1 MSGLVGFTTAL
12 ASDRIRDRIVVE
24 GMRDLLIGSGRP
36 PEAAYVGDGVAATAL
51 ASAVGPTWPQP
62 FASGDVAVWLD
73 GEILAAAE
81 LHPGARHG
89 AEAIALGYQ
98 TTGGFEFLARSDG
111 MFAAVVLDRRCRR
124 LFLLADRL
132 GMRYLFWR
140 ASGDQLAWSSEL
152 KAFLE
157 LPGFAARLDRQ
168 AVSHF
173 VASGYHHGDETW
185 FADVRL
191 LGPSTVLAYD
201 LDDHTLETRRYWT
214 PEAIRPLAGK
224 IDVRE
229 LLEEMHGRL
238 SAAVERTCE
247 GDHRLGILLSGGLDS
262 RAILASLPPS
272 HAQVPVLTFG
282 TQDCV
287 DFRLARRAAAIRKNP
302 HHLHVVNAS
311 NWLAGR
317 VEAVWRTDGLVSL
330 LHTHPSAG
338 LDELRAAMD
347 VNLSGLYLDTTLGG
361 AYLFYEPDHPEWW
374 ALLNRGRRSIRA
386 GMRVSE
392 PWIDHR
398 APGLDHRLIELAMAI
413 PPDLRRGW
421 TIYRRMLLK
430 AFPRYYRTIGW
441 QRSGLPVW
449 APWALTH
456 VRLVADKVHDRIR
469 RSLGMPGYSWR
480 QYADYPSWL
489 RQDPGQSFARK
500 LLAAR
505 DALYVEHV
513 PRESALAD
521 LDLHLSG
528 KEYRHEH
535 LGRILTLEIWMR
547 QLAALG
553 A

>member
-1 MSGLVGFTTAL
+1 
-12 ASDRIRDRIVVE
+12 
-24 GMRDLLIGSGRP
+24 MRDLLSDPGRP
-36 PEAAYVGDGVAATAL
+36 PEPAYLADGVAAAAL
-51 ASAVGPTWPQP
+51 ASAVGPDWSQP
-62 FASGDVAVWLD
+62 FAAGDVVVWLD

-81 LHPGARHG
+81 LQSGARHG
-89 AEAIALGYQ
+89 AEAIATGYQ
-98 TTGGFEFLARSDG
+98 ASGGFEFLARSDG
-111 MFAAVVLDRRCRR
+111 MFAAVVLDRRRRR
-124 LFLLADRL
+124 LFLVADRL
-132 GMRYLFWR
+132 GMRFLFWR
-140 ASGDQLAWSSEL
+140 ASGGQLAWSSEL

-157 LPGFAARLDRQ
+157 LPGFSARLDRE

-173 VASGYHHGDETW
+173 VAAGYHQGDETW
-185 FADVRL
+185 FADVHL
-191 LGPSTVLAYD
+191 LGPGTVLAYD
-201 LDDHTLETRRYWT
+201 LNENTLAMHRYWT
-214 PEAIRPLAGK
+214 PDAIRSIAGK
-224 IDVRE
+224 IDVPE
-229 LLEEMHGRL
+229 LIEELHRRL
-238 SAAVERTCE
+238 TAAVERTCE
-247 GDHRLGILLSGGLDS
+247 GNHRIGVLLSGGLDS
-262 RAILASLPPS
+262 RAILASLPPA
-272 HAQVPVLTFG
+272 HAQVPVVTFG
-282 TQDCV
+282 TRDCV
-287 DFRLARRAAAIRKNP
+287 DFKLASRAAAIRKNP
-302 HHLHVVNAS
+302 HHLHLLTAS

-330 LHTHPSAG
+330 LHTHPSSG
-338 LDELRAAMD
+338 LDELRSAMD

-361 AYLFYEPDHPEWW
+361 AYLFYEPDQPEWW

-413 PPDLRRGW
+413 PPELRMGW

-449 APWALTH
+449 APWALTG
-456 VRLVADKVHDRIR
+456 VRLMADKVHDRIR
-469 RSLGMPGYSWR
+469 RSLGMPGYDWR

-489 RQDPGQSFARK
+489 RLEPGRSFARK
-500 LLAAR
+500 LLSDR